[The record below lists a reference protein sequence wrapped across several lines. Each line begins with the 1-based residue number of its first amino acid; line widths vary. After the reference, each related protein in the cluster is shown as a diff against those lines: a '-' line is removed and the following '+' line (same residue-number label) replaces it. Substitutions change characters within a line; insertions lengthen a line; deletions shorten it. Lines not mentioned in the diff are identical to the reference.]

1 MLFAR
6 EQEHNAA
13 VVAHAA
19 AARRHASNVQAAAF
33 MSASQG
39 DLYAHS
45 AGASSHFL
53 HLGGHSAPPVDS
65 GLAGVLVG
73 SPGRRSAKSKKPS
86 KKDSGAISS
95 PGRRRESS
103 PKTSSSRQFL
113 LKGQSGAEGTE
124 SSEDRNVGVEPV
136 DQTSKSE
143 ESHSRK
149 SATNAPRFPEAIVSV
164 SSEKDDFSNTLELE
178 RRSGGNKD
186 VGNTTVAATSGKMTG
201 KQPQEKK
208 IPSKAP
214 TETAIS
220 QLGLFSAEEPLS
232 TPLATSGMQFFLPLA
247 PANLPDEVSNLIVTA
262 RFHVALVDEA
272 SSLEGSTMIDY
283 LVAVSGAVPI
293 PKALISNP
301 LKERLNTPGFKSQSN
316 NAAPSVPREVRCS
329 T

>member
-1 MLFAR
+1 
-6 EQEHNAA
+6 
-13 VVAHAA
+13 
-19 AARRHASNVQAAAF
+19 
-33 MSASQG
+33 
-39 DLYAHS
+39 
-45 AGASSHFL
+45 
-53 HLGGHSAPPVDS
+53 
-65 GLAGVLVG
+65 
-73 SPGRRSAKSKKPS
+73 
-86 KKDSGAISS
+86 
-95 PGRRRESS
+95 
-103 PKTSSSRQFL
+103 
-113 LKGQSGAEGTE
+113 LKGQSGAEGAE
-124 SSEDRNVGVEPV
+124 SSEDRNVGVESV

-149 SATNAPRFPEAIVSV
+149 SATNAPRIPEAIVRV

-186 VGNTTVAATSGKMTG
+186 VGNTTVAATSGTMTG

-208 IPSKAP
+208 IPSKSP

-220 QLGLFSAEEPLS
+220 QLGLFPAKEPLS
-232 TPLATSGMQFFLPLA
+232 TPLATSGMQFFLPIA
-247 PANLPDEVSNLIVTA
+247 PADLPDEVSNFIVTA

-272 SSLEGSTMIDY
+272 SSLEGSSMIDY
-283 LVAVSGAVPI
+283 LLAVGGAVPI